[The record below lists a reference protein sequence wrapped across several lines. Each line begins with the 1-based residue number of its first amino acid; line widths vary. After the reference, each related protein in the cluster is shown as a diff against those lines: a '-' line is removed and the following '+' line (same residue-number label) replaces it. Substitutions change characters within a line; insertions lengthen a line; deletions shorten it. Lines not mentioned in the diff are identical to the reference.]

1 MARKYHSIKGKSVL
15 PLPSRPTFKQNE
27 KMKEGVKF
35 FEYWQDLSPE
45 LAQLARVRVYRMKPP
60 IDLTKIGQKVKS
72 IQVWEGAIPFKADE
86 YEKEFYEATWAGGG
100 DYRCAIEE
108 IGLSGVACEVFFS
121 LSDWDTYPPKV
132 PDAALMV
139 ESNAGKEYVAWRA
152 RRGEPVVG
160 VDLETERG
168 EEDFMTT
175 GPGGNTTTAAA
186 VVTGVIDVLKDTVN
200 HARED
205 AKDEKLQRLQAEAK
219 TDKPSS
225 GIDSVTLAASEGI
238 RLMGD
243 VTREAMK
250 NSNAPD
256 PVEMFKSFAA
266 LIPPPPD
273 PAPMFNMLM
282 SVMKES
288 NERIASMQS
297 SQIEN
302 LRNEL
307 NSIRSSS
314 TALATQQPKSV
325 SDQLREMKE
334 SAELLGYSRTGD
346 RASAA
351 PAKST
356 FEEWG
361 PIIQMGLQIFSPL
374 LGALTAKLSGVNGTP
389 SVASPPL
396 NGVPNPPQA
405 PPLEPENPQ
414 LRFLKTIEPSFMSH
428 LMTPDCNGFTFAAH
442 VLSAGTGGME
452 TVQGRASYNWIK
464 QNYGTRPDRT
474 VGLDALIRT
483 YEPMW
488 NLIEKDLPKYQKFL
502 TEFFNYDEQV
512 GGQSS

>member
-1 MARKYHSIKGKSVL
+1 MAKQYLDHPQLKSKCSFPVPEKASFRDGKRSQDAIV
-15 PLPSRPTFKQNE
+15 
-27 KMKEGVKF
+27 G
-35 FEYWQDLSPE
+35 FEYCEALSPE
-45 LAQLARVRVYRMKPP
+45 LAAIMRCRVYRLDPP
-60 IDLTKIGQKVKS
+60 IDMKKIGETATT
-72 IQVWEGAIPFKADE
+72 IDIWEGPLTFKAAE
-86 YEKEFYEATWAGGG
+86 YETEFYHKYGAGA
-100 DYRCAIEE
+100 YKVIVEE
-108 IGLSGVACEVFFS
+108 QGLSGRVCDIWFTLTDREG
-121 LSDWDTYPPKV
+121 YPPKIDDRTLCLDK
-132 PDAALMV
+132 PGAKD
-139 ESNAGKEYVAWRA
+139 YIDWRF
-152 RRGEPVVG
+152 RRGEPVAG
-160 VDLETERG
+160 TEMETGKG
-168 EEDFMTT
+168 EDDFMTT
-175 GPGGNTTTAAA
+175 TPNGSTTAAA

-205 AKDEKLQRLQAEAK
+205 AKEEKLQRLQVEANA
-219 TDKPSS
+219 TQKPGSPD
-225 GIDSVTLAASEGI
+225 IVTQSAAEGI
-238 RLMGD
+238 RLISD
-243 VTREAMK
+243 VSREMMK

-256 PVEMFKSFAA
+256 PVEMFKAFSS

-374 LGALTAKLSGVNGTP
+374 LGALTAKLAGVNGAP
-389 SVASPPL
+389 SVAGPPL

-405 PPLEPENPQ
+405 PPPEPENPQ

-512 GGQSS
+512 GGQPS